1 MEVSLL
7 DWFDI
12 TDNCVYAL
20 SAEQTPPGTEASGAR
35 MAGYLD
41 HVQGVVSAHDLS
53 HLRYIITDGF
63 YSKRTFLQG
72 LCDLGLGQ
80 IGKLRLDMPI
90 CKSCRCFGVDAVQQS
105 CKGEL
110 RGSVDGDKKIS
121 FPLAVR
127 SSAMSMWK

>member
-20 SAEQTPPGTEASGAR
+20 SAEQTPPGTEASGVR

-80 IGKLRLDMPI
+80 IGKLRLDANLQ
-90 CKSCRCFGVDAVQQS
+90 K
-105 CKGEL
+105 L
-110 RGSVDGDKKIS
+110 
-121 FPLAVR
+121 PLF
-127 SSAMSMWK
+127 WC